1 MFDSFVIVS
10 FVSPRRPH
18 ACPEPPGRPV
28 KIFVASS
35 SHRGSTSFEL
45 FQFQYLEI
53 SGGVAAK
60 QLLRV

>member
-1 MFDSFVIVS
+1 MFDGFVIVS
-10 FVSPRRPH
+10 FISPRRPH
-18 ACPEPPGRPV
+18 ACLGRPGGPV
-28 KIFVASS
+28 KIFVANSS
-35 SHRGSTSFEL
+35 NCGSTSFEL